1 MQTRR
6 LGTSIMRTRT
16 LEPGPPGG
24 LNPLRGRIS
33 RARTSYDRH
42 PNPEHINEMPD
53 SLAPALCRTATRTD
67 KKELGIDVGG
77 ALAYVFTDT
86 IAVTPPL
93 FRIII
98 RVGG

>member
-1 MQTRR
+1 
-6 LGTSIMRTRT
+6 
-16 LEPGPPGG
+16 
-24 LNPLRGRIS
+24 
-33 RARTSYDRH
+33 
-42 PNPEHINEMPD
+42 MPD

-67 KKELGIDVGG
+67 KKELGIDVGD

-98 RVGG
+98 RVGD

>member
-1 MQTRR
+1 MSLNRIEAGFHELELLKVDIQVP
-6 LGTSIMRTRT
+6 SISNVIA
-16 LEPGPPGG
+16 EP
-24 LNPLRGRIS
+24 
-33 RARTSYDRH
+33 
-42 PNPEHINEMPD
+42 
-53 SLAPALCRTATRTD
+53 LAPALCRTATRTD
-67 KKELGIDVGG
+67 KKELGIDVGD